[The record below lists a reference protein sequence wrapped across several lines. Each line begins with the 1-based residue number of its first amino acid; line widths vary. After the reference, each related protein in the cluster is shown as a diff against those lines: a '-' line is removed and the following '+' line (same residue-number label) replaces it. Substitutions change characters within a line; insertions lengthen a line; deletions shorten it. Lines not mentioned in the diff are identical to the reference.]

1 MAEVAPPQKPAGRRF
16 NMDRLIRGVA
26 LVGGFA
32 VVAVSGITVISVI
45 GRYAFS
51 MPVLGDYEIVEYGI
65 SFAAFAFLAFTH
77 TADGHLVA
85 EFFSSRMSK
94 RTTQVIDSIQNLIL
108 FTILAVLIW
117 RVVIGGFDKFETSDE
132 SMFLEM
138 KVWWLHVA
146 GTLGLVMFA
155 WVAFRKIFRG
165 LDD

>member
-1 MAEVAPPQKPAGRRF
+1 MTERTPPKKSAGRRF
-16 NMDRLIRGVA
+16 NVDWLLRNVA
-26 LVGGFA
+26 LAGGFA
-32 VVAVSGITVISVI
+32 VAAVSGITVISVI

-51 MPVLGDYEIVEYGI
+51 MPILGDYEIVEYGM

-77 TADGHLVA
+77 NTDGHLVA

-94 RTTQVIDSIQNLIL
+94 RTTHVIDSIQNLIL

-117 RVVIGGFDKFETSDE
+117 RVVVGGFDKFETSDE

-138 KVWWLHVA
+138 KVWWLHVV

-165 LDD
+165 LED

>member
-1 MAEVAPPQKPAGRRF
+1 
-16 NMDRLIRGVA
+16 MDRLIHGVA

-45 GRYAFS
+45 GRYTFS
-51 MPVLGDYEIVEYGI
+51 LPVLGDYEIVEYGI

-77 TADGHLVA
+77 ITDSHLIA

-94 RTTQVIDSIQNLIL
+94 RTTRIIDSIQNLIL
-108 FTILAVLIW
+108 FTILLVLIW

-138 KVWWLHVA
+138 KVWWLHVV

-155 WVAFRKIFRG
+155 WVALRKIFRG
-165 LDD
+165 SGD